1 MVRRRFLLSLLAPA
15 GGPAVAL
22 LGALAFGLVAAAP
35 AAAQE
40 SVPLFRVNENTT
52 VSDVGFRFRST
63 QTFSADELAAQIATE
78 GPTFLDKVYRVLPLV
93 NMAPHPFAPIELQ
106 RDVARL
112 RNYYQQNGFLKPK
125 INYSPTV
132 LDTSANA
139 IDVVFSI
146 EEGPPLIIQDVTFLG
161 PDSTTYAGR
170 QFTGSIRERWNE
182 FRDNNDFRLGER
194 YTQVNRTRIE
204 SGVLEGL
211 KNRGF
216 AFART
221 GSAVEV
227 DSSANTADL
236 RYFIDAG
243 PRARI
248 DSIQV
253 SGNESV
259 SRSVVLRELP
269 FQEGDWFSAEK
280 LTAGQREL
288 FGLQLFRVALAQVPE
303 QPRDSTV
310 TVRYNVREASLRYL
324 TAEGGYSRVLG
335 LTGQGSW
342 THRNFLGD
350 ARELSLSLVANTGAG
365 ARVGNDAIAPERRFR
380 ASASVR
386 QPYLFTTKL
395 SAVASVFAEIES
407 NPQLDPSDR
416 FLDTNAGEIG
426 LSARTIYEIFP
437 YRTASLEY
445 ELARSLQFRVDTVG
459 TAPAPDP
466 PGPTDPGGVTSVR
479 ERDAFNKSILT
490 ASATLGR
497 ADEYVRPT
505 RGFLVRPFVQAGL
518 NVPLQSGTEYL
529 KAGGQLTGYQPVT
542 DRISVAGRV
551 QGGRV
556 WLYGRSGEVLGA
568 TAGQGVSA
576 DQFSTYENRFDPI
589 YYYAG
594 GASDVRG
601 WIGRLAGPK
610 IARRIIFNRG
620 TSNPDTSHVY
630 EAVGGRAKMSLSAEV
645 RMPFP
650 GLGENWGTAAFLDAG
665 QVWGAKRP
673 VVAEEETTAAPGQ
686 FALSNFRYGTGLGLR
701 YRTPVGYLR
710 LDLAYKINPGF
721 EDLRG
726 PKEVYEYRQCVDQDL
741 GNCSA
746 PDASF
751 WHRLRLHLS
760 IGQSF

>member
-1 MVRRRFLLSLLAPA
+1 VLVL
-15 GGPAVAL
+15 GTVAL
-22 LGALAFGLVAAAP
+22 VVAVAAP

-40 SVPLFRVNENTT
+40 DVPLFRVNENTT

-78 GPTFLDKVYRVLPLV
+78 GPTFLDKVYRALPLLST
-93 NMAPHPFAPIELQ
+93 APHPFAPLELQ
-106 RDVARL
+106 RDVVRL
-112 RNYYQQNGFLKPK
+112 RQFYQQNGFLHPE
-125 INYSPTV
+125 ISYAGTV
-132 LDTSANA
+132 LDTSDNV

-161 PDSTTYAGR
+161 PDSTSYAGR
-170 QFTGSIRERWNE
+170 QFTGEIRESWND
-182 FRDNNDFRLGER
+182 FRDSRSFRLGER

-221 GSAVEV
+221 GSTV
-227 DSSANTADL
+227 DIDSVANTADL

-253 SGNESV
+253 VGNESV

-269 FQEGDWFSAEK
+269 FQEGDWFSAEE
-280 LTAGQREL
+280 LAAGQREL

-303 QPRDSTV
+303 GQPRDSTV
-310 TVRYNVREASLRYL
+310 TVRYQVREARLRYL
-324 TAEGGYSRVLG
+324 TAEGGYSRALG
-335 LTGQGSW
+335 LTGQGTW
-342 THRNFLGD
+342 THRNFLGG
-350 ARELSLSLVANTGAG
+350 ARELSLSLVANTGYG
-365 ARVGNDAIAPERRFR
+365 ARVGTDRVAPERLFR
-380 ASASVR
+380 ATASVR

-426 LSARTIYEIFP
+426 LSTTGIYEIFP
-437 YRTASLEY
+437 YRTASLSY
-445 ELARSLQFRVDTVG
+445 ELARSLQFRLNTARAAASPDSTPA
-459 TAPAPDP
+459 APASA
-466 PGPTDPGGVTSVR
+466 SVR

-497 ADEYVRPT
+497 ADDYVSPS
-505 RGFLVRPFVQAGL
+505 RGVLVRPFVQAGL

-529 KAGGQLTGYQPVT
+529 KAGGRLTGYQPLT
-542 DRISVAGRV
+542 DRISVAGRLR
-551 QGGRV
+551 GGRV
-556 WLYGRSGEVLGA
+556 WPYGRSRRVLEAPLGA
-568 TAGQGVSA
+568 GVSA
-576 DQFSTYENRFDPI
+576 DAFSRYENRFDPV

-601 WIGRLAGPK
+601 WSERLAGPK
-610 IARRIIFNRG
+610 TARRIIFERG
-620 TSNPDTSHVY
+620 TPSADTSYVY
-630 EAVGGRAKMSLSAEV
+630 EAVGGRAKVSLSAEA

-665 QVWGAKRP
+665 QVWHGERP
-673 VVAEEETTAAPGQ
+673 LAAEQARAAAPDQ
-686 FALSNFRYGTGLGLR
+686 FALSNFRYGAGLGLR
-701 YRTPVGYLR
+701 YRTPVGFLR
-710 LDLAYKINPGF
+710 LDLAYKLNPDF
-721 EDLRG
+721 EDLRD
-726 PKEVYEYRQCVDQDL
+726 PKAVYQYDRCRAA
-741 GNCSA
+741 GSGGCSM
-746 PDASF
+746 PEASF
-751 WHRLRLHLS
+751 WRRLRLHLS